1 LHRYHFKILRPG
13 GNSMATAKSKSS
25 KPAAKKRSTARPA
38 AKRATTKTVKRRVT
52 TRTARTTRRT
62 TQRRT
67 FALPGGL
74 KLNVNEKS
82 FSVSSSSGPLS
93 GTWSSSGRSSMGMK
107 LPGGVT
113 VRKSV

>member
-1 LHRYHFKILRPG
+1 
-13 GNSMATAKSKSS
+13 M
-25 KPAAKKRSTARPA
+25 
-38 AKRATTKTVKRRVT
+38 
-52 TRTARTTRRT
+52 
-62 TQRRT
+62 RRT

-74 KLNVNEKS
+74 KLNVNENS